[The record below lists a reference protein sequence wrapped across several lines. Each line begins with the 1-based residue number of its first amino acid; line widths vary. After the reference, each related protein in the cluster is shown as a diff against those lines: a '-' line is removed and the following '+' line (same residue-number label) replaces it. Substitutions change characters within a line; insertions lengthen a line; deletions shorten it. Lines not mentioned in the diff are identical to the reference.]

1 MRQPKI
7 ETRPARFLPSE
18 RNPRRGAGLRIPLAF
33 LLCVALSAQAQAQAQ
48 QDETAAG
55 PESRNPIEEVLVTGE
70 RSHLQLRLQMT
81 EAEQTAYEIFN
92 QFNDEKRF
100 HISCST
106 QTPTGSR
113 IQSDEKYCQPNF
125 EIEANRAHARDSLES
140 FRLLYD
146 PHSTDKNAVQASQ
159 PLELVIA
166 SQQRA
171 YQRKMKEVAE
181 QHPEFLQAII
191 RFTEIKTRYEEAVKY
206 SFEEAVK

>member
-1 MRQPKI
+1 MRQTRI
-7 ETRPARFLPSE
+7 ETRPARFLPCGCHAS
-18 RNPRRGAGLRIPLAF
+18 RAAGLRIPLA
-33 LLCVALSAQAQAQAQ
+33 LLLSVAGALSAQAQ
-48 QDETAAG
+48 QDETASA
-55 PESRNPIEEVLVTGE
+55 PESRNPIEEVVVTGE

-81 EAEQTAYEIFN
+81 EAEQAAYEIFN

-113 IQSDEKYCQPNF
+113 IQSDEQYCQPNF

-146 PHSTDKNAVQASQ
+146 PYSTDKNAVQASQ
-159 PLELVIA
+159 PAALVIA

-206 SFEEAVK
+206 SLEEAVE